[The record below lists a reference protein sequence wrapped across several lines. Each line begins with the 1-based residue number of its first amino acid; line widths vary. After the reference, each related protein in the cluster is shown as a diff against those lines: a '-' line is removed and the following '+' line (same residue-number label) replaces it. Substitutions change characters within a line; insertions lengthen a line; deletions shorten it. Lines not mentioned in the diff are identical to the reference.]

1 MKHGHRI
8 KVQTQERWLRR
19 NDTQRLMALEG
30 SWIADRLSHLRGRH
44 LLYAGTDDA
53 PKFLAGARTQHT
65 FRVGMPWQK
74 GLVDVAARIQDSH
87 WPFADESIDVV
98 VLQHALDMTNRP
110 HQLIR
115 EATRS
120 LVSGGYIVIVGFNPY
135 SLWGGTRWLRT
146 MSTELPWVANPVG
159 ATRLADWLTLL
170 DFRVEDTW
178 SGAHLWPVKLGS
190 EALSRRIDRVLAGN
204 RWVPGNIYIMVAR
217 KTVAGM
223 TTIRSG
229 RRIRREPSVG
239 FAIPAAREGGGL
251 AKAGAEVLKEALSES

>member
-8 KVQTQERWLRR
+8 KVQTQQRWLDR

-30 SWIADRLSHLRGRH
+30 SWISERLSHLRGRH
-44 LLYAGTDDA
+44 MLYAGTDND
-53 PKFLAGARTQHT
+53 PKFLTGTRTQHT

-98 VLQHALDMTNRP
+98 VLQHALDMSNRP

-120 LVSGGYIVIVGFNPY
+120 LVSGGYIVIVGFNPN
-135 SLWGGTRWLRT
+135 SLWGGARWLRT
-146 MSTELPWVANPVG
+146 MSTELPWVSNPVG
-159 ATRLADWLTLL
+159 AARLADWLTLL
-170 DFRVEDTW
+170 DFRVEDT
-178 SGAHLWPVKLGS
+178 STAAHIWPVKIGS
-190 EALSRRIDRVLAGN
+190 EAVSRRVDRVLAGN
-204 RWVPGNIYIMVAR
+204 RWVPGNVYIMVAR

-223 TTIRSG
+223 TTIRAG
-229 RRIRREPSVG
+229 RRIRREANVG
-239 FAIPAAREGGGL
+239 FAIPAVRETGHL
-251 AKAGAEVLKEALSES
+251 IRNTEKVLNES